1 MKKKILIL
9 GGSSSIAK
17 VLRELHQEDEV
28 YYSYHSNFDN
38 QSKAFYLDLYDLKSY
53 QNIPNKTYDII
64 YSFLGYTPDVHLID
78 DITIS
83 KVTIERNFLYPT
95 LVLQFILQNQLYNKK
110 ARIKVVTSVA
120 GIRGRKLNFVYG
132 ASKSGMQTLVE
143 GLASK
148 YPQLKFTDIVL
159 GPVFTEA
166 VPFHNTPTIL
176 ITKPYLVAKNI
187 KNVRQQKVYIPL
199 RWKLIM
205 AIIRNIPTFIYN
217 RISL

>member
-1 MKKKILIL
+1 MKKTVLIL

-17 VLRELHQEDEV
+17 LLIELHQEDNV
-28 YYSYHSNFDN
+28 YFSYHSTYDD
-38 QSKAFYLDLYDLKSY
+38 QSKAFYLDLYDSQSY
-53 QNIPNKTYDII
+53 QNIPNKAYDII
-64 YSFLGYTPDVHLID
+64 YSFLGYTPDVNLID
-78 DITIS
+78 DINIS

-95 LVLQFILQNQLYNKK
+95 LVLQFILQNQLFNKNG
-110 ARIKVVTSVA
+110 RIKVVTSVA
-120 GIRGRKLNFVYG
+120 GVRGRKLNFVYG
-132 ASKSGMQTLVE
+132 ASKSGMQTLIE
-143 GLASK
+143 GLANK

-166 VPFHNTPTIL
+166 VPFHNTPKLL
-176 ITKPYLVAKNI
+176 ITKPYFVAKQI
-187 KNVRQQKVYIPL
+187 KNVRQQKVYMPL